1 MHPHAALLSAQSLRA
16 RALPLHLI
24 LLWRTAGF
32 DAALGLGHHHRRA
45 RSRFTWL
52 ASLRELFAREGVA
65 SQQLQ
70 WKIKQALTKSN
81 FLRPGILVDAERRHA
96 YC

>member
-1 MHPHAALLSAQSLRA
+1 MASNKENFKVRVFLLPWTIVSEN
-16 RALPLHLI
+16 
-24 LLWRTAGF
+24 G
-32 DAALGLGHHHRRA
+32 RRA
-45 RSRFTWL
+45 
-52 ASLRELFAREGVA
+52 RELFAREGVA
-65 SQQLQ
+65 SQQLA